1 MRIAVIGDVHA
12 NLPALTAVMK
22 DVAGSGASATYC
34 VGDIVGRGP
43 HPNEV
48 VNLMRGLEIECVQGN
63 WDEAVAM
70 DRDSNGAAWESREM
84 ERAGLASMRW
94 TASILTDENKAWL
107 RQIPI
112 HGRAAVEGRRSV
124 AFFHA
129 SMVRQNEYL
138 WSDRPSR
145 FFARIASEEGDDI
158 FCFGHT
164 HEAHHRPVG
173 QAHLV
178 WCGSVG
184 CPPPGQSTAN
194 YALVTI
200 GGGDVVV
207 DFPTVRYDL
216 ASVLRD
222 MTSLGMPH
230 ELLTE
235 PPARHALP
243 LHTSLLA

>member
-12 NLPALTAVMK
+12 NLPALTAVMEHVSRK
-22 DVAGSGASATYC
+22 GVDATYC
-34 VGDIVGRGP
+34 VGDVVGRGP

-48 VNLMRGLEIECVQGN
+48 VNLMRGLEMDCVQGN

-70 DRDSNGAAWESREM
+70 DRDSTGAGWENLEQ

-94 TASILTDENKAWL
+94 TASTLTDENKAWL
-107 RQIPI
+107 RQVPV
-112 HGRAAVEGRRSV
+112 HGRAVLEGRSV

-129 SMVRQNEYL
+129 SMVRQTEYL

-145 FFARIASEEGDDI
+145 FFSRIASEMGDDI

-164 HEAHHRPVG
+164 HEAHHRALG

-184 CPPPGQSTAN
+184 CPPPGQTTAN
-194 YALVTI
+194 YALISI
-200 GGGDVVV
+200 GDGDVVV

-222 MTSLGMPH
+222 MASLGMPH
-230 ELLTE
+230 ELLTQ
-235 PPARHALP
+235 PPTRHAIP
-243 LHTSLLA
+243 LHTSLSA

>member
-1 MRIAVIGDVHA
+1 MRIAVIGDIHA
-12 NLPALTAVMK
+12 NLPALTAVMGEISR
-22 DVAGSGASATYC
+22 AGVGATYC
-34 VGDIVGRGP
+34 VGDVVGRGP

-48 VNLMRGLEIECVQGN
+48 VSLVRGLEIDCVQGN

-70 DRDSNGAAWESREM
+70 DRDSNGAAWDSLEA

-94 TASILTDENKAWL
+94 TASTLTDENKAWL
-107 RQIPI
+107 RRVPV
-112 HGRAAVEGRRSV
+112 HGRAVVEGRSV

-129 SMVRQNEYL
+129 SMVRQTEYL

-145 FFARIASEEGDDI
+145 FFSRIASEEGDDI

-164 HEAHHRPVG
+164 HEAHHRAVG

-178 WCGSVG
+178 SCGSVG

-194 YALVTI
+194 YALI
-200 GGGDVVV
+200 SIDDGEVVV

-216 ASVLRD
+216 PSVLRD
-222 MTSLGMPH
+222 MTSLGLPH

-235 PPARHALP
+235 PPTRHAVP
-243 LHTSLLA
+243 LHTSLSA